1 MRASVGPTG
10 GLADG
15 ADLGD
20 DGGDDL
26 PHDSVPPPVAAAR
39 VAGRRVRGDGGPH
52 LVAVV
57 DRQLQARGALLVM
70 LGCWRAFL
78 GLIPPV
84 FPTDEIEGLDPKD
97 MLYAGAIGIIG
108 LVVPII
114 SVPNATR
121 TVVKE
126 CSDRALDV
134 YRQNLRENRPAV
146 EQASARVAD
155 NFRQRGLS
163 GARLLEETSTVL
175 GTFVTRQS
183 IAHGFRSGLPFLSL
197 MMLIIGLVVAI
208 LLARRPGDCGCRPGR
223 LRLTSETSGG
233 HS

>member
-1 MRASVGPTG
+1 V
-10 GLADG
+10 
-15 ADLGD
+15 
-20 DGGDDL
+20 
-26 PHDSVPPPVAAAR
+26 
-39 VAGRRVRGDGGPH
+39 
-52 LVAVV
+52 
-57 DRQLQARGALLVM
+57 
-70 LGCWRAFL
+70 FL

-146 EQASARVAD
+146 EQASARVAN

-163 GARLLEETSTVL
+163 GARLLQETSTVL
-175 GTFVTRQS
+175 GTFVTLES
-183 IAHGFRSGLPFLSL
+183 IAHGFRTGLPFLSL
-197 MMLIIGLVVAI
+197 MMLIIGLVVAV
-208 LLARRPGDCGCRPGR
+208 LLARRPADCGRRPR
-223 LRLTSETSGG
+223 RTTPDE
-233 HS
+233 